1 MSKHKELS
9 PEEKIKSLRADIMK
23 EIGHWEYI
31 NAHGCN
37 DPFWPD
43 GTNMHLTRNHIIHD
57 KRQISEICTEN
68 NLPLLEEMYLPTPP
82 EVDDY
87 YMANLK
93 QKKRVERIGNRERM
107 TTKKNKYDRQQL
119 SLF

>member
-1 MSKHKELS
+1 MSKRKELS
-9 PEEKIKSLRADIMK
+9 PEEKIKSLRADIIR
-23 EIGHWEYI
+23 EIDHWEYI

-43 GTNMHLTRNHIIHD
+43 GTNMNLTRNHIIHD
-57 KRQISEICTEN
+57 KRQITEICTEN
-68 NLPLLEEMYLPTPP
+68 NLPLPEEMYLATPP
-82 EVDDY
+82 KVDDC

-93 QKKRVERIGNRERM
+93 QKKRVERIKNEGKI
-107 TTKKNKYDRQQL
+107 TTKKNQYDRQQL

>member
-1 MSKHKELS
+1 MKKNT
-9 PEEKIKSLRADIMK
+9 PEQKIKNLCVDIIR

-37 DPFWPD
+37 DPFWSD
-43 GTNMHLTRNHIIHD
+43 GVNMNLTRNHIIHD
-57 KRQISEICTEN
+57 KRQITEICTEN
-68 NLPLLEEMYLPTPP
+68 SLPLPEEMYLPTPP
-82 EVDDY
+82 EVDNY

-93 QKKRVERIGNRERM
+93 QKKRVERIRHRDRI
-107 TTKKNKYDRQQL
+107 TTKKNEYDKQQL